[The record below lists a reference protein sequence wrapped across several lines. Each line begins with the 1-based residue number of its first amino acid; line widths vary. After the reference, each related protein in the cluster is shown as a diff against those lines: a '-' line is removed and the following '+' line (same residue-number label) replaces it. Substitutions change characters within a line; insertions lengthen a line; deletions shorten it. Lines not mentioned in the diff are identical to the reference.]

1 MTTWKEAA
9 AQLGTSSLV
18 DSLKALEGTMKKRD
32 YKRLVSTTAAQLLE
46 LHPGLGAK
54 KARRWVRRA
63 TGTKP
68 AKRPVEQPVQEEHLE
83 AATTDTDRPIGQ
95 DDDGDPHL
103 VGADGRGRESDALA

>member
-9 AQLGTSSLV
+9 AQLGTSNLV

-46 LHPGLGAK
+46 LHPDVGAK
-54 KARRWVRRA
+54 KARRWVRRV

-68 AKRPVEQPVQEEHLE
+68 GKAGRQESAPAEFDESTAAAPDETVATELE
-83 AATTDTDRPIGQ
+83 PAAAASNGT
-95 DDDGDPHL
+95 
-103 VGADGRGRESDALA
+103 GASA

>member
-18 DSLKALEGTMKKRD
+18 DSLRALEGTMKKRD

-46 LHPGLGAK
+46 LHPGMGAK

-68 AKRPVEQPVQEEHLE
+68 AKGGVQQPGPAEGDEGIE
-83 AATTDTDRPIGQ
+83 AAPATDVTSELEPAA
-95 DDDGDPHL
+95 
-103 VGADGRGRESDALA
+103 VSSNGADASA

>member
-9 AQLGTSSLV
+9 AQLGTGNLV

-32 YKRLVSTTAAQLLE
+32 YKLLVSTTAAQLLE
-46 LHPGLGAK
+46 LHPNVGAK

-68 AKRPVEQPVQEEHLE
+68 AKGGL
-83 AATTDTDRPIGQ
+83 GQ
-95 DDDGDPHL
+95 TETPDGDGSTE
-103 VGADGRGRESDALA
+103 VASESAVSAEPEPVVAGGGTHAPA

>member
-46 LHPGLGAK
+46 LHPGVGAK

-68 AKRPVEQPVQEEHLE
+68 AKRGVQQAEP
-83 AATTDTDRPIGQ
+83 T
-95 DDDGDPHL
+95 
-103 VGADGRGRESDALA
+103 GADESGDLGRPAADDAAAEAGTSPVRDAAASV

>member
-9 AQLGTSSLV
+9 AQLGTSTLV

-68 AKRPVEQPVQEEHLE
+68 AKRGLEQPEAQNGAEPVPAEATEETTGSADL
-83 AATTDTDRPIGQ
+83 ATPY
-95 DDDGDPHL
+95 
-103 VGADGRGRESDALA
+103 DGRPDAPGSST

>member
-18 DSLKALEGTMKKRD
+18 DTLRALESTMKKRD

-46 LHPGLGAK
+46 LHPGMGAK

-68 AKRPVEQPVQEEHLE
+68 AKGGAQHPGPAEGDEGIE
-83 AATTDTDRPIGQ
+83 AASATDVTTEVEPAAASTN
-95 DDDGDPHL
+95 
-103 VGADGRGRESDALA
+103 GADAPA

>member
-9 AQLGTSSLV
+9 AQLGTSTLV
-18 DSLKALEGTMKKRD
+18 DSLRALEGSMKKRD

-46 LHPGLGAK
+46 LHPGMGAK

-68 AKRPVEQPVQEEHLE
+68 AKRGVEQGAPAE
-83 AATTDTDRPIGQ
+83 AAETTETSAATN
-95 DDDGDPHL
+95 
-103 VGADGRGRESDALA
+103 GAGGEYTPEPASESEAAV